1 VGSSVKQFVPTIVV
15 EERTLLRE
23 GISALLQDTHYRVIA
38 SVASVPAIPEL
49 KLLPGRP
56 LLAILG
62 LPRGVDDIVRSVQCV
77 RRIASG
83 SKIVAIAE
91 RFSNLQFQGIISSGI
106 DAIVFSVSSQ
116 EALLKAID
124 LTFLGQEVVILR
136 QAVSAGPHHEDA
148 PTLVPDDEVGG
159 PETKLETVLAWK
171 TKGAHGAS
179 SADLQPRLSDREQQV
194 LLCIAR
200 GESNKTIAR
209 SCSITEATVKVHL
222 QSILRKIC
230 VHNRTQAAL
239 WAVKKGLVANQNVND
254 PNGENDGSFDPQDR

>member
-1 VGSSVKQFVPTIVV
+1 MKQFVPTIVL

-23 GISALLQDTHYRVIA
+23 GITALLHDTRYRVIA
-38 SVASVPAIPEL
+38 SVASVLAIPEL
-49 KLLPGRP
+49 KLSPGGP

-62 LPRGVDDIVRSVQCV
+62 LPDGVDDTVRSVQYV

-83 SKIVAIAE
+83 SKIVAIGE
-91 RFSNLQFQGIISSGI
+91 RFSNLRFQGIINSGI
-106 DAIVFSVSSQ
+106 DAIVFSVSSR

-124 LTFLGQEVVILR
+124 LAFLGQEVVILR
-136 QAVSAGPHHEDA
+136 PPVSAGAHHEHA
-148 PTLVPDDEVGG
+148 PTLVPDDEAGG
-159 PETKLETVLAWK
+159 PATKLETALAWK
-171 TKGAHGAS
+171 TKSARGAS

-239 WAVKKGLVANQNVND
+239 WAVEKGLVANQNVND
-254 PNGENDGSFDPQDR
+254 PNGDNDGLFDPQDH